1 MNITECLEDT
11 AKTIPHQVGLQF
23 EGKSYTFQEL
33 NRLSNRIA
41 NGLSLIGLKRED
53 RCIIMMQNSL
63 EFIITYYALAKI
75 GAVIIPVNFLFKSH
89 ELSYI
94 FRDSGA
100 TCFIGMAPF
109 VDEPRKVLRD
119 LLNVKIRI
127 AVGIREDS
135 SFLSFERIDGAETFP
150 TYPVW
155 DDEVMAII
163 YTSGTT
169 GLPKGAMLTHGNMLS
184 NAKLAER
191 RRDEPD
197 TVIISALPLYHIF
210 GQTAVLNASVYL
222 GLTLHLFRQFE
233 PEEMIKVIEQERK
246 TILFAVPTML
256 RRLVL
261 ETDHSGIKRSS
272 LKYCISGGDSLP
284 VGILYRF
291 EERFKTKIYEG
302 YGLTECS
309 PSCIRNPI
317 GGKTKPGSIG
327 LPLFGFEVRIVDNSG
342 KDVEKGEVGELIV
355 KGPGV
360 MKGYLNDS
368 EETAKTIVDGW
379 LHTGDLARM
388 DEEGYI
394 YIVDR
399 KKDLIIRGGYN
410 VYPREIEK
418 VLFMHP
424 DVSDAA
430 VYGVPHEDLGEEI
443 AAAVVVKTGTKVAG
457 EDLFQFMKEKV
468 APYKYPRIIHIV
480 DDLPKSDTGK
490 VLKRKLREEF
500 ARPSSNY
507 RGEAAEAKTGEVHYV

>member
-1 MNITECLEDT
+1 LNLAECLENT
-11 AKTIPHQVGLQF
+11 AKRIPNQVGLHF
-23 EGKSYTFQEL
+23 EGGNYTFQEL

-41 NGLSLIGLKRED
+41 NGLSAIGLKQGD
-53 RCIIMMQNSL
+53 RCILMMQSSL
-63 EFIITYYALAKI
+63 EFIITYYALAKM

-89 ELSYI
+89 ELLYI
-94 FRDSGA
+94 FRHSGA
-100 TCFIGMAPF
+100 TCFIGMAPYL
-109 VDEPRKVLRD
+109 DEPLKVLRD

-135 SFLSFERIDGAETFP
+135 SFLSFDKVDGPDDFP
-150 TYPVW
+150 TYPAQ
-155 DDEVMAII
+155 DNEVAAII

-191 RRDEPD
+191 RRDELD

-233 PEEMIKVIEQERK
+233 PERMIKVIEQERK

-327 LPLFGFEVRIVDNSG
+327 LPLFGFDVRIVDDSG
-342 KDVEKGEVGELIV
+342 RDVERKELGELIV

-360 MKGYLNDS
+360 MKGYLNS
-368 EETAKTIVDGW
+368 PEETAKTIVDGW
-379 LHTGDLARM
+379 LYTGDLARM

-410 VYPREIEK
+410 VYPREIEE
-418 VLFMHP
+418 VFFMHP
-424 DVSDAA
+424 RVADAA

-443 AAAVVVKTGTKVAG
+443 TAAVVLKRGEKVTE
-457 EDLFQFMKEKV
+457 EDLRQFVKERV
-468 APYKYPRIIHIV
+468 APYKYPRIIHLV
-480 DDLPKSDTGK
+480 DDLPKSHTGK
-490 VLKRKLREEF
+490 VLKSKLREGLTVT
-500 ARPSSNY
+500 SSGYHGPNFLI
-507 RGEAAEAKTGEVHYV
+507 